1 MRKPLPPET
10 LQDVLREGL
19 MCFPATDFAADGSLA
34 IEPFARRLEWL
45 LGYRPNVVVATG
57 GAGEFFSLTAPE
69 VAEVTAATV
78 EVAAGRIPVIAASG
92 FGTMAAIDFARQ
104 AERLGA
110 DGLLLLP
117 PYLTESPQDGLV
129 AHVDAVCKAT
139 GLGVI
144 VYNRANCVLSAASI
158 ATLAEANRNLV
169 AVKDGKGDFEEL
181 LRTQALLGDRI
192 TLING
197 MPTAEVYAQA
207 YAGMGIP
214 SYSSAI
220 FNFLPRSAMAFHAA
234 VAARDGDAIAAFV
247 RDFLVPYCQIR
258 RRRAGYAVSIIKAG
272 LDIVGRGA
280 GPVRPPLADLTEE
293 ERASL
298 AALIERAGPQ
308 ERVQ

>member
-1 MRKPLPPET
+1 MAHSLSPEELRT
-10 LQDVLREGL
+10 VLREGL
-19 MCFPATDFAADGSLA
+19 MCFPVTDFAADGRFA
-34 IEPFARRLEWL
+34 AAPFAARLEWL
-45 LGYRPNVVVATG
+45 LDYGPNVVVATG
-57 GAGEFFSLTAPE
+57 GAGEFFSLSAAE
-69 VAEVTAATV
+69 VAEVTTTTAQ
-78 EVAAGRIPVIAASG
+78 VAKGVTPVIAASG
-92 FGTMAAIDFARQ
+92 LGTLAAVGFAEE

-139 GLGVI
+139 RLGVI

-158 ATLAEANRNLV
+158 ARLAEANPNLV
-169 AVKDGKGDFEEL
+169 AVKDGNGDFEEL
-181 LRTQALLGDRI
+181 LRIQATLGDRI

-220 FNFLPRSAMAFHAA
+220 FNFMPRSAMAFHAA
-234 VAARDGDAIAAFV
+234 VAARDGEAIGAFV

-272 LDIVGRGA
+272 LDIVGRSA
-280 GPVRPPLADLTEE
+280 GPVRPPLAGLTEE
-293 ERASL
+293 ERTML
-298 AALIERAGPQ
+298 ATLIERAGPQ
-308 ERVQ
+308 ERAE

>member
-1 MRKPLPPET
+1 MSSDDLKLA
-10 LQDVLREGL
+10 LREGL
-19 MCFPATDFAADGSLA
+19 MCFPVSDFGDDGRFA
-34 IEPFARRLEWL
+34 PVPFRERLEWL
-45 LGYRPNVVVATG
+45 LGFGPNVVVAGG
-57 GAGEFFSLTAPE
+57 GAGEFFSLTATE
-69 VAEVTAATV
+69 VAEVTAAVV
-78 EVAAGRIPVIAASG
+78 EGAGRRLPVIASAG
-92 FGTMAAIDFARQ
+92 VGTRAAIGFAQ
-104 AERLGA
+104 EAERLGA

-117 PYLTESPQDGLV
+117 PYLTESPQDGLI

-139 GLGVI
+139 RLGII
-144 VYNRANCVLSAASI
+144 VYNRANCVLSATSI
-158 ATLAEANRNLV
+158 ARLADGNANFI
-169 AVKDGKGDFEEL
+169 AVKDGHGDVEEL
-181 LRTQALLGDRI
+181 LRIQSALGERI

-220 FNFLPRSAMAFHAA
+220 FNFLPRSAMEFHVA
-234 VAARDGDAIAAFV
+234 VAARDAESIAAFV

-272 LDIVGRGA
+272 LDIVGRSA

-293 ERASL
+293 ERSML

-308 ERVQ
+308 D